1 MRKAFGRTIAEIINK
16 DKRNYM
22 LMCDIGYG
30 VFDELQRDNPDHLI
44 NTGIAEAAT
53 IGMASGM
60 AMEELRPWVYTITP
74 FLLERPFEQIKIDVV
89 GQKQNVK
96 LVSYFDYDIMGT
108 THRTNNV
115 AEICK
120 ILKIDMIA
128 PKSYQE
134 TVDVINSISGED
146 KPYFIYLTKAD

>member
-1 MRKAFGRTIAEIINK
+1 MRLAFGKTIAEIINN
-16 DKRNYM
+16 DKRNYV

-30 VFDELQRDNPDHLI
+30 VFDHLHENNPDHLI

-60 AMEELRPWVYTITP
+60 AMEGLRPWVYTITP
-74 FLLERPFEQIKIDVV
+74 FLLERPFEQIKIDVI

-96 LVSYFDYDIMGT
+96 LISYFDYDIMGT

-115 AEICK
+115 EEICK

-134 TVDVINSISGED
+134 TVDVINTISGED
-146 KPYFIYLTKAD
+146 KPYFIYLTKAN